1 MQAKA
6 HCGAAGLQRHT
17 PPRGMQHRMMGCS
30 FFVMNMIDYRR
41 KQTGGTLLGL
51 IIGLIIGL
59 GIAVVVAVTI
69 KNTPLPFVD
78 KMGTS
83 GRAPASGKMSDP
95 NKALY
100 GNRDPA
106 KEASKHFAKKTTANT
121 AGDGSTGTD
130 QAEQAKKPDGK
141 SPAKAA
147 TKSAEA
153 KTPLAEQPTDATA
166 AVTKPAAEKSDEKY
180 TYYLQAGAFLQKAD
194 AENTKA
200 KLALL
205 GFSANIAERE
215 SDNGT
220 LYRVRIGPFSE
231 QPIMNRMRGKLSDN
245 GVDAAVVR
253 VPK

>member
-1 MQAKA
+1 M
-6 HCGAAGLQRHT
+6 
-17 PPRGMQHRMMGCS
+17 
-30 FFVMNMIDYRR
+30 
-41 KQTGGTLLGL
+41 LGL

-78 KMGTS
+78 KMGKTE
-83 GRAPASGKMSDP
+83 RAPASGKMSDP
-95 NKALY
+95 NKPLY

-106 KEASKHFAKKTTANT
+106 KEASKHFAKKTAEQTLGNVPY
-121 AGDGSTGTD
+121 
-130 QAEQAKKPDGK
+130 QAEQTTQSDARP
-141 SPAKAA
+141 PAKPL

-153 KTPLAEQPTDATA
+153 KTPLAEKPNGEKV
-166 AVTKPAAEKSDEKY
+166 AVNKPAAEASNEKY
-180 TYYLQAGAFLQKAD
+180 IYFLQAGAFLQQAD

-200 KLALL
+200 RLALL

-231 QPIMNRMRGKLSDN
+231 QALMNRMRGKLSDN

>member
-1 MQAKA
+1 M
-6 HCGAAGLQRHT
+6 
-17 PPRGMQHRMMGCS
+17 
-30 FFVMNMIDYRR
+30 
-41 KQTGGTLLGL
+41 LGL

-78 KMGTS
+78 KIGAS

-95 NKALY
+95 NKPLY
-100 GNRDPA
+100 GNREPA
-106 KEASKHFAKKTTANT
+106 KEASKHFAKKSAENAT
-121 AGDGSTGTD
+121 GDGALGKD
-130 QAEQAKKPDGK
+130 ADLAMQAKAADVKL
-141 SPAKAA
+141 SARAA
-147 TKSAEA
+147 TKSADA
-153 KTPLAEQPTDATA
+153 KTPLAEKPNDEKV
-166 AVTKPAAEKSDEKY
+166 AVNKPAAEKTDERY
-180 TYYLQAGAFLQKAD
+180 AYYLQAGAFLQQAD

-200 KLALL
+200 RLALL

-231 QPIMNRMRGKLSDN
+231 QAIMNRMRGKLSDN

>member
-1 MQAKA
+1 M
-6 HCGAAGLQRHT
+6 G
-17 PPRGMQHRMMGCS
+17 GCS

-95 NKALY
+95 NKPLY

-106 KEASKHFAKKTTANT
+106 KEASKHFAKKTAENAT
-121 AGDGSTGTD
+121 GDGASSEDADHAGQTKTAD
-130 QAEQAKKPDGK
+130 VKP
-141 SPAKAA
+141 PAKAM

-153 KTPLAEQPTDATA
+153 KTPLAEKPNGETI
-166 AVTKPAAEKSDEKY
+166 AVNKPAAEKTDEKY
-180 TYYLQAGAFLQKAD
+180 TYYLQAGAFLQQAD

-200 KLALL
+200 RLALL

-231 QPIMNRMRGKLSDN
+231 QALMNRMRGKLSDN

>member
-1 MQAKA
+1 MD
-6 HCGAAGLQRHT
+6 
-17 PPRGMQHRMMGCS
+17 
-30 FFVMNMIDYRR
+30 MIDYRR

-69 KNTPLPFVD
+69 KNTPLPFID

-95 NKALY
+95 NKPLY
-100 GNRDPA
+100 GNREPA
-106 KEASKHFAKKTTANT
+106 KEASKHFAKKTAEGVI
-121 AGDGSTGTD
+121 GDDASGKDAD
-130 QAEQAKKPDGK
+130 QADQAKKPDVK
-141 SPAKAA
+141 PPARAA

-153 KTPLAEQPTDATA
+153 KTPLAEKPDGEKV
-166 AVTKPAAEKSDEKY
+166 AVNKPAAEKTDEKY
-180 TYYLQAGAFLQKAD
+180 TYFLQAGAFLQKAD

-231 QPIMNRMRGKLSDN
+231 QAIMNRMRGKLSDN